1 MKFKKS
7 DKVRIVEV
15 TDSTGVGSFL
25 GKEGFV
31 KKIKR
36 YESVAGFTRDTMY
49 IVQFPDGTADGF
61 LGEELEIIKD

>member
-36 YESVAGFTRDTMY
+36 YESVAGFT
-49 IVQFPDGTADGF
+49 
-61 LGEELEIIKD
+61 